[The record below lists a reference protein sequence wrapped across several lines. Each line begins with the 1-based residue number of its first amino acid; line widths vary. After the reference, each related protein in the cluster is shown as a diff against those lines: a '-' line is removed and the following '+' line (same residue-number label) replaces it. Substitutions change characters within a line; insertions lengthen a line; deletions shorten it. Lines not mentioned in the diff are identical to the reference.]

1 MLEVCGNSPSQN
13 GFVGISGFVVLL
25 GLIWEGGRLRRSD
38 KAAPEERWKELA
50 WLGILVIKVHSAAS
64 DAVLRHGFV
73 RIGRW
78 LARGKI
84 AGGPLPRGQTYAV
97 ERAIS

>member
-13 GFVGISGFVVLL
+13 VFVGISGFVVLL

-50 WLGILVIKVHSAAS
+50 WLAS
-64 DAVLRHGFV
+64 L
-73 RIGRW
+73 
-78 LARGKI
+78 L
-84 AGGPLPRGQTYAV
+84 
-97 ERAIS
+97 S

>member
-50 WLGILVIKVHSAAS
+50 WLASLLSKFTLQHLMLLSGMVLSGLAAGWLV
-64 DAVLRHGFV
+64 
-73 RIGRW
+73 
-78 LARGKI
+78 GKSRVVPCPE
-84 AGGPLPRGQTYAV
+84 AKLTP
-97 ERAIS
+97 